1 MKKNYKLLAT
11 LVLSGLA
18 GAAFGVLPAEAA
30 VTVRSADGTEKSLT
44 ETEFTSLYGNT
55 HTHSTSGNTVS
66 ISGEGTVTLKGE
78 TVSPGGLSY
87 AATANTLAGAY
98 TLESKDA
105 SNNKLSVTDG
115 ASVSFSNA
123 LDNWIAGGIS
133 MKGAASGNQVTL
145 SGVSLNLPD
154 DTSSLEIA
162 GGVSVSGASAS
173 AGASGNT
180 VTLSNST
187 AQSSYIYGGYMEYHG
202 DTSAKADAV
211 AGVNHNTV
219 TLTNTSVSGTRVY
232 GGYVSN
238 SSSAPA
244 LNASSNTVEI
254 SNTAEKEYGVFT
266 VTGGYTKY
274 GDANDNTV
282 KITGTKVTDD
292 DEIYLTSVSSDITG
306 GETGSGNADGNTVTL
321 DTITSSGIVY
331 GGRVGNGNNV
341 VATVNMSVLPVS
353 AEESTETD
361 TSTEADPIS
370 TSASSN
376 SVTITGSQVEG
387 VYGGYMQYYG
397 DTSAEA
403 DAVAGVNHNTVTL
416 TNTSASGTSVYGGY
430 VLSSG
435 SAPALNAS
443 SNTVEISNTAE
454 KEYGVSTVTGG
465 YTGYGDAND
474 NTVKITG
481 TKVTDDDE
489 IYLTSVSSDIT
500 GGETESGNADGNTVT
515 LDTIT
520 SSGIVYGG
528 RAGNCNNVPEAVL
541 MSVLA
546 VSEEESTETDTS
558 TEADPISTSASS
570 NSVTITGSQ
579 VKGVYGGVGQIG
591 SAKGNIVTI
600 TDSSV
605 EMEAVGGETG
615 YMMNCI
621 TQPGQLKDAEN
632 NQVIVNGSS
641 TIGTVVGGEAA
652 AANTF
657 DEEYGKVQTSG
668 KSSGNTVT
676 INDGTVKNS
685 VLGGRSA
692 MSDAIGN
699 TVNIAGGI
707 IGTES
712 SGTGE
717 ADDNA
722 IAIAGGFAEKGQAN
736 NNTVNITGGTLGA
749 MMSLYGGY
757 SEKGSSSNTLNLHTK
772 GNTVKNL
779 NYFQNLNFYVPE
791 GTAAGET
798 MVTVTGNADVS
809 KAVIQAGIEKTT
821 KLAPGQAINLI
832 YDAGGIKT
840 DGTSYSMMSGKD
852 IVSDAGF
859 VDRKA
864 AVKKQDDNTI
874 VVYVPKDEKGT
885 IHPDTKIIPEDREN
899 GINTIKNAGDLVS
912 NAAEGAWK
920 EDHDVDAKFVPY
932 AIVGG
937 YDLHYNTGSYIDSN
951 GMAANVGLIR
961 RIRRDGAIDTVMPF
975 LEYGRSNYAS
985 FLDDGARGDG
995 RQHYTGG
1002 GVLLRRD
1009 LDDGKYY
1016 EGAIRAGRLKG
1027 DFHGIIDSTA
1037 LRYDSSAPYVAAQAG
1052 AGKIY
1057 AKDRDTYDLYGKFF
1071 WTHLGS
1077 DTATIRNSRGEAK
1090 YEFDDINSYR
1100 TRLGMRWTRNF
1111 DKVRSLYA
1119 GIGWDYEF
1127 DSKARAFYDAYRTD
1141 TPTVKG
1147 SSEFLELGWKSKVT
1161 SDHPWGV
1168 DLKATGW
1175 TGKQEGGTLFATV
1188 SRSF

>member
-30 VTVRSADGTEKSLT
+30 VTVGPVDGTEKPLT
-44 ETEFTSLYGNT
+44 NTEFTSLYGNT
-55 HTHSTSGNTVS
+55 YTGSTSGNTVS
-66 ISGEGTVTLKGE
+66 ISGEGTVTL
-78 TVSPGGLSY
+78 
-87 AATANTLAGAY
+87 NTLAGAY
-98 TLESKDA
+98 TLESGDA

-123 LDNWIAGGIS
+123 TDNWIAGGRS

-154 DTSSLEIA
+154 ATPSSLKIA
-162 GGVSVSGASAS
+162 GG
-173 AGASGNT
+173 
-180 VTLSNST
+180 
-187 AQSSYIYGGYMEYHG
+187 
-202 DTSAKADAV
+202 
-211 AGVNHNTV
+211 
-219 TLTNTSVSGTRVY
+219 
-232 GGYVSN
+232 
-238 SSSAPA
+238 
-244 LNASSNTVEI
+244 
-254 SNTAEKEYGVFT
+254 
-266 VTGGYTKY
+266 
-274 GDANDNTV
+274 
-282 KITGTKVTDD
+282 
-292 DEIYLTSVSSDITG
+292 
-306 GETGSGNADGNTVTL
+306 ETESGNADGNTVTL

-528 RAGNCNNVPEAVL
+528 RVGNGNNVVATVN
-541 MSVLA
+541 MSVLP
-546 VSEEESTETDTS
+546 VSAEESTETDTS

-615 YMMNCI
+615 YMVGWI

-657 DEEYGKVQTSG
+657 DEKNGEVQTSG

-685 VLGGRSA
+685 VLGGHSA

-722 IAIAGGFAEKGQAN
+722 IAGGFAEEGQAN

-757 SEKGSSSNTLNLHTK
+757 SEKGSSGNTLNLHTK

-779 NYFQNLNFYVPE
+779 GYFQNLNFYVPE

>member
-1 MKKNYKLLAT
+1 M
-11 LVLSGLA
+11 
-18 GAAFGVLPAEAA
+18 
-30 VTVRSADGTEKSLT
+30 
-44 ETEFTSLYGNT
+44 
-55 HTHSTSGNTVS
+55 
-66 ISGEGTVTLKGE
+66 
-78 TVSPGGLSY
+78 
-87 AATANTLAGAY
+87 
-98 TLESKDA
+98 
-105 SNNKLSVTDG
+105 
-115 ASVSFSNA
+115 
-123 LDNWIAGGIS
+123 
-133 MKGAASGNQVTL
+133 
-145 SGVSLNLPD
+145 
-154 DTSSLEIA
+154 
-162 GGVSVSGASAS
+162 
-173 AGASGNT
+173 
-180 VTLSNST
+180 
-187 AQSSYIYGGYMEYHG
+187 
-202 DTSAKADAV
+202 
-211 AGVNHNTV
+211 
-219 TLTNTSVSGTRVY
+219 
-232 GGYVSN
+232 
-238 SSSAPA
+238 
-244 LNASSNTVEI
+244 
-254 SNTAEKEYGVFT
+254 
-266 VTGGYTKY
+266 
-274 GDANDNTV
+274 
-282 KITGTKVTDD
+282 
-292 DEIYLTSVSSDITG
+292 
-306 GETGSGNADGNTVTL
+306 
-321 DTITSSGIVY
+321 
-331 GGRVGNGNNV
+331 
-341 VATVNMSVLPVS
+341 
-353 AEESTETD
+353 
-361 TSTEADPIS
+361 
-370 TSASSN
+370 
-376 SVTITGSQVEG
+376 
-387 VYGGYMQYYG
+387 
-397 DTSAEA
+397 
-403 DAVAGVNHNTVTL
+403 
-416 TNTSASGTSVYGGY
+416 
-430 VLSSG
+430 
-435 SAPALNAS
+435 
-443 SNTVEISNTAE
+443 
-454 KEYGVSTVTGG
+454 
-465 YTGYGDAND
+465 
-474 NTVKITG
+474 
-481 TKVTDDDE
+481 
-489 IYLTSVSSDIT
+489 
-500 GGETESGNADGNTVT
+500 
-515 LDTIT
+515 
-520 SSGIVYGG
+520 
-528 RAGNCNNVPEAVL
+528 
-541 MSVLA
+541 
-546 VSEEESTETDTS
+546 
-558 TEADPISTSASS
+558 
-570 NSVTITGSQ
+570 
-579 VKGVYGGVGQIG
+579 YGGVGQIG
-591 SAKGNIVTI
+591 SAK
-600 TDSSV
+600 
-605 EMEAVGGETG
+605 
-615 YMMNCI
+615 
-621 TQPGQLKDAEN
+621 
-632 NQVIVNGSS
+632 
-641 TIGTVVGGEAA
+641 
-652 AANTF
+652 
-657 DEEYGKVQTSG
+657 
-668 KSSGNTVT
+668 GNTVT

-685 VLGGRSA
+685 VLGGHSA

-722 IAIAGGFAEKGQAN
+722 IAGGFAEEGQAN

-757 SEKGSSSNTLNLHTK
+757 SEKGSGNTLNLHTK

-779 NYFQNLNFYVPE
+779 GYFQNLNFYVPE

>member
-30 VTVRSADGTEKSLT
+30 VTVGPVDGTEKPLT
-44 ETEFTSLYGNT
+44 NTEFTSLYGNT
-55 HTHSTSGNTVS
+55 YTGSTSGNTVS
-66 ISGEGTVTLKGE
+66 ISGEGTVTL
-78 TVSPGGLSY
+78 
-87 AATANTLAGAY
+87 NTLAGAY
-98 TLESKDA
+98 TLESGDA

-123 LDNWIAGGIS
+123 TDNWIAGGRS

-154 DTSSLEIA
+154 ATPSSLKIA
-162 GGVSVSGASAS
+162 GG
-173 AGASGNT
+173 
-180 VTLSNST
+180 
-187 AQSSYIYGGYMEYHG
+187 
-202 DTSAKADAV
+202 
-211 AGVNHNTV
+211 
-219 TLTNTSVSGTRVY
+219 
-232 GGYVSN
+232 
-238 SSSAPA
+238 
-244 LNASSNTVEI
+244 
-254 SNTAEKEYGVFT
+254 
-266 VTGGYTKY
+266 
-274 GDANDNTV
+274 
-282 KITGTKVTDD
+282 
-292 DEIYLTSVSSDITG
+292 
-306 GETGSGNADGNTVTL
+306 ETESGNADGNTVTL

-397 DTSAEA
+397 DTSAEADAVAGVNHNTVTLTNSTAQSSYIYGIYGGYMQYYRDTSAEA

-528 RAGNCNNVPEAVL
+528 RVGNGNNVVATVN
-541 MSVLA
+541 MSVLP
-546 VSEEESTETDTS
+546 VSAEESTETDTS

-615 YMMNCI
+615 YMVGWI

-657 DEEYGKVQTSG
+657 DEKNGEVQTSG

-685 VLGGRSA
+685 VLGGHSA

-722 IAIAGGFAEKGQAN
+722 IAGGFAEEGQAN

-757 SEKGSSSNTLNLHTK
+757 SEKGSSGNTLNLHTK

-779 NYFQNLNFYVPE
+779 GYFQNLNFYVPE

>member
-30 VTVRSADGTEKSLT
+30 VTVGPVDGTEKPLT
-44 ETEFTSLYGNT
+44 NTEFTSLYGNT
-55 HTHSTSGNTVS
+55 YTGSTSGNTVS
-66 ISGEGTVTLKGE
+66 ISGEGTVTL
-78 TVSPGGLSY
+78 
-87 AATANTLAGAY
+87 NTLAGAY
-98 TLESKDA
+98 TLESGDA

-123 LDNWIAGGIS
+123 TDNWIAGGRS

-154 DTSSLEIA
+154 ATPSSLKIA
-162 GGVSVSGASAS
+162 GG
-173 AGASGNT
+173 
-180 VTLSNST
+180 
-187 AQSSYIYGGYMEYHG
+187 
-202 DTSAKADAV
+202 
-211 AGVNHNTV
+211 
-219 TLTNTSVSGTRVY
+219 
-232 GGYVSN
+232 
-238 SSSAPA
+238 
-244 LNASSNTVEI
+244 
-254 SNTAEKEYGVFT
+254 
-266 VTGGYTKY
+266 
-274 GDANDNTV
+274 
-282 KITGTKVTDD
+282 
-292 DEIYLTSVSSDITG
+292 
-306 GETGSGNADGNTVTL
+306 ETESGNADGNTVTL

-515 LDTIT
+515 LDTIA

-528 RAGNCNNVPEAVL
+528 RAGNGNNVAEAVL

-546 VSEEESTETDTS
+546 VSTEESTGTDTS

-615 YMMNCI
+615 YMVGWI

-657 DEEYGKVQTSG
+657 DEKNGEVQTSG

-685 VLGGRSA
+685 VLGGHSA

-722 IAIAGGFAEKGQAN
+722 IAGGFAEEGQAN

-757 SEKGSSSNTLNLHTK
+757 SEKGSSGNTLNLHTK

-779 NYFQNLNFYVPE
+779 GYFQNLNFYVPE

-874 VVYVPKDEKGT
+874 FVYVPKDEKGT

>member
-1 MKKNYKLLAT
+1 
-11 LVLSGLA
+11 
-18 GAAFGVLPAEAA
+18 
-30 VTVRSADGTEKSLT
+30 
-44 ETEFTSLYGNT
+44 
-55 HTHSTSGNTVS
+55 
-66 ISGEGTVTLKGE
+66 
-78 TVSPGGLSY
+78 
-87 AATANTLAGAY
+87 
-98 TLESKDA
+98 
-105 SNNKLSVTDG
+105 
-115 ASVSFSNA
+115 
-123 LDNWIAGGIS
+123 

-154 DTSSLEIA
+154 ATPSSLKIA
-162 GGVSVSGASAS
+162 GG
-173 AGASGNT
+173 
-180 VTLSNST
+180 
-187 AQSSYIYGGYMEYHG
+187 
-202 DTSAKADAV
+202 
-211 AGVNHNTV
+211 
-219 TLTNTSVSGTRVY
+219 
-232 GGYVSN
+232 
-238 SSSAPA
+238 
-244 LNASSNTVEI
+244 
-254 SNTAEKEYGVFT
+254 
-266 VTGGYTKY
+266 
-274 GDANDNTV
+274 
-282 KITGTKVTDD
+282 
-292 DEIYLTSVSSDITG
+292 
-306 GETGSGNADGNTVTL
+306 ETESGNADGNTVTL

-416 TNTSASGTSVYGGY
+416 TNSTAQRSYIYGIYGGYMQYYRDTSAEADAVAGVNHNTVTLTNSTAQSSDIYGGYMEYYGDTSAEADAGVNHNTVTLTNTSASGTRVYGGY
-430 VLSSG
+430 VA
-435 SAPALNAS
+435 APPIPTFLNAS

-515 LDTIT
+515 LDTIA

-528 RAGNCNNVPEAVL
+528 RAGNGNNVAEAVL

-546 VSEEESTETDTS
+546 VSTEESTGTDTS

-615 YMMNCI
+615 YMVGRI

-657 DEEYGKVQTSG
+657 DEKNGGMPTSG

-685 VLGGRSA
+685 VLGGHSA

-722 IAIAGGFAEKGQAN
+722 IAGGFAEEGQAN

-757 SEKGSSSNTLNLHTK
+757 SEKGSSGNTLNLHTK

-779 NYFQNLNFYVPE
+779 GYFQNLNFYVPE

-864 AVKKQDDNTI
+864 AVKKQDDSTI

>member
-1 MKKNYKLLAT
+1 VPGSAGREPGSGEEG
-11 LVLSGLA
+11 LS
-18 GAAFGVLPAEAA
+18 FDVLPAEAA
-30 VTVRSADGTEKSLT
+30 VTVRSADGTETSLT
-44 ETEFTSLYGNT
+44 KTEFTSLYGNT
-55 HTHSTSGNTVS
+55 YTDSTSGNTVS

-78 TVSPGGLSY
+78 TVSSGGSSY
-87 AATANTLAGAY
+87 TDSTLAGAY
-98 TLESKDA
+98 AYTLESGDA

-123 LDNWIAGGIS
+123 MDNWIAGGRS
-133 MKGAASGNQVTL
+133 LKGAASGNQVTL

-154 DTSSLEIA
+154 ATTSSLEIA
-162 GGVSVSGASAS
+162 GGVTGASAS
-173 AGASGNT
+173 ASASGNT

-187 AQSSYIYGGYMEYHG
+187 AQSSYI
-202 DTSAKADAV
+202 
-211 AGVNHNTV
+211 
-219 TLTNTSVSGTRVY
+219 
-232 GGYVSN
+232 
-238 SSSAPA
+238 
-244 LNASSNTVEI
+244 
-254 SNTAEKEYGVFT
+254 
-266 VTGGYTKY
+266 
-274 GDANDNTV
+274 
-282 KITGTKVTDD
+282 
-292 DEIYLTSVSSDITG
+292 
-306 GETGSGNADGNTVTL
+306 
-321 DTITSSGIVY
+321 
-331 GGRVGNGNNV
+331 
-341 VATVNMSVLPVS
+341 
-353 AEESTETD
+353 
-361 TSTEADPIS
+361 
-370 TSASSN
+370 
-376 SVTITGSQVEG
+376 
-387 VYGGYMQYYG
+387 YGGYMQYYG

-515 LDTIT
+515 LDTIA

-528 RAGNCNNVPEAVL
+528 RAGNGNNVAEAVL

-546 VSEEESTETDTS
+546 VSTEESTGTDTS

-615 YMMNCI
+615 YMVGWI

-657 DEEYGKVQTSG
+657 DEKNGEVQTSG

-685 VLGGRSA
+685 VLGGHSA

-722 IAIAGGFAEKGQAN
+722 IAGGFAEEGQAN

-757 SEKGSSSNTLNLHTK
+757 SEKGSSGNTLNLHTK

-779 NYFQNLNFYVPE
+779 GYFQNLNFYVPE

>member
-1 MKKNYKLLAT
+1 MEYYGDT
-11 LVLSGLA
+11 S
-18 GAAFGVLPAEAA
+18 AEADA
-30 VTVRSADGTEKSLT
+30 V
-44 ETEFTSLYGNT
+44 
-55 HTHSTSGNTVS
+55 
-66 ISGEGTVTLKGE
+66 
-78 TVSPGGLSY
+78 
-87 AATANTLAGAY
+87 AGV
-98 TLESKDA
+98 
-105 SNNKLSVTDG
+105 NH
-115 ASVSFSNA
+115 
-123 LDNWIAGGIS
+123 
-133 MKGAASGNQVTL
+133 
-145 SGVSLNLPD
+145 
-154 DTSSLEIA
+154 
-162 GGVSVSGASAS
+162 
-173 AGASGNT
+173 NT
-180 VTLSNST
+180 VTLTNST
-187 AQSSYIYGGYMEYHG
+187 AQSSYIYGGYGGYMEYYG
-202 DTSAKADAV
+202 DTSAEADAVAGVNYNTVTLTNSTAQSSDIYGGYGGYMKYDGDTSADAV

-219 TLTNTSVSGTRVY
+219 TLTNTSASGTRVY
-232 GGYVSN
+232 GGLYGGYVVPTI
-238 SSSAPA
+238 ATF
-244 LNASSNTVEI
+244 LNDSSNTVEI
-254 SNTAEKEYGVFT
+254 SNTAEKEYGVST
-266 VTGGYTKY
+266 VTGGYTEY

-292 DEIYLTSVSSDITG
+292 DEIYLTSVSS
-306 GETGSGNADGNTVTL
+306 
-321 DTITSSGIVY
+321 
-331 GGRVGNGNNV
+331 
-341 VATVNMSVLPVS
+341 
-353 AEESTETD
+353 
-361 TSTEADPIS
+361 
-370 TSASSN
+370 N
-376 SVTITGSQVEG
+376 SVTITGSQVE
-387 VYGGYMQYYG
+387 
-397 DTSAEA
+397 
-403 DAVAGVNHNTVTL
+403 
-416 TNTSASGTSVYGGY
+416 
-430 VLSSG
+430 
-435 SAPALNAS
+435 
-443 SNTVEISNTAE
+443 
-454 KEYGVSTVTGG
+454 
-465 YTGYGDAND
+465 
-474 NTVKITG
+474 
-481 TKVTDDDE
+481 
-489 IYLTSVSSDIT
+489 
-500 GGETESGNADGNTVT
+500 
-515 LDTIT
+515 
-520 SSGIVYGG
+520 
-528 RAGNCNNVPEAVL
+528 
-541 MSVLA
+541 
-546 VSEEESTETDTS
+546 
-558 TEADPISTSASS
+558 
-570 NSVTITGSQ
+570 
-579 VKGVYGGVGQIG
+579 GVYGGVGQIG

-615 YMMNCI
+615 YMMNWI

-657 DEEYGKVQTSG
+657 DNEDKEYNEVQTSG
-668 KSSGNTVT
+668 KSSGNTVGNTVT

-685 VLGGRSA
+685 VLGGHSA

-717 ADDNA
+717 ADDN
-722 IAIAGGFAEKGQAN
+722 AIAGGFAEKGQAN

-757 SEKGSSSNTLNLHTK
+757 SEKGSSGNTLNLHTK

-779 NYFQNLNFYVPE
+779 GYFQNLNFYVPE

-1027 DFHGIIDSTA
+1027 DFHGIIDSTV

>member
-1 MKKNYKLLAT
+1 
-11 LVLSGLA
+11 
-18 GAAFGVLPAEAA
+18 
-30 VTVRSADGTEKSLT
+30 
-44 ETEFTSLYGNT
+44 
-55 HTHSTSGNTVS
+55 
-66 ISGEGTVTLKGE
+66 
-78 TVSPGGLSY
+78 
-87 AATANTLAGAY
+87 
-98 TLESKDA
+98 
-105 SNNKLSVTDG
+105 
-115 ASVSFSNA
+115 
-123 LDNWIAGGIS
+123 
-133 MKGAASGNQVTL
+133 
-145 SGVSLNLPD
+145 
-154 DTSSLEIA
+154 
-162 GGVSVSGASAS
+162 
-173 AGASGNT
+173 
-180 VTLSNST
+180 
-187 AQSSYIYGGYMEYHG
+187 ME
-202 DTSAKADAV
+202 
-211 AGVNHNTV
+211 
-219 TLTNTSVSGTRVY
+219 
-232 GGYVSN
+232 
-238 SSSAPA
+238 
-244 LNASSNTVEI
+244 
-254 SNTAEKEYGVFT
+254 
-266 VTGGYTKY
+266 
-274 GDANDNTV
+274 
-282 KITGTKVTDD
+282 
-292 DEIYLTSVSSDITG
+292 
-306 GETGSGNADGNTVTL
+306 
-321 DTITSSGIVY
+321 
-331 GGRVGNGNNV
+331 
-341 VATVNMSVLPVS
+341 
-353 AEESTETD
+353 
-361 TSTEADPIS
+361 
-370 TSASSN
+370 
-376 SVTITGSQVEG
+376 
-387 VYGGYMQYYG
+387 YYG

-430 VLSSG
+430 VLSSS
-435 SAPALNAS
+435 SALALNAS

-465 YTGYGDAND
+465 YTEYGDAND

-528 RAGNCNNVPEAVL
+528 RAGNGNNVAEQAVL

-546 VSEEESTETDTS
+546 VSAGESTGTDTS
-558 TEADPISTSASS
+558 KEADPISTSASR

-579 VKGVYGGVGQIG
+579 VEGVYGGVGQIG

-615 YMMNCI
+615 GWI
-621 TQPGQLKDAEN
+621 RQPGQLKDAEN

-657 DEEYGKVQTSG
+657 YDGVQTSG

-685 VLGGRSA
+685 VLGGHSA

-712 SGTGE
+712 SGT
-717 ADDNA
+717 ADDN
-722 IAIAGGFAEKGQAN
+722 AIAGGFAEEGQAN

-779 NYFQNLNFYVPE
+779 GYFQNLNFYVPE

>member
-30 VTVRSADGTEKSLT
+30 VTVGPVDGTEKPLT
-44 ETEFTSLYGNT
+44 NTEFTSLYGNT
-55 HTHSTSGNTVS
+55 YTGSTSGNTVS
-66 ISGEGTVTLKGE
+66 ISGEGTVTL
-78 TVSPGGLSY
+78 
-87 AATANTLAGAY
+87 NTLAGAY
-98 TLESKDA
+98 TLESGDA

-123 LDNWIAGGIS
+123 TDNWIAGGRS

-154 DTSSLEIA
+154 ATPSSLKIA
-162 GGVSVSGASAS
+162 GG
-173 AGASGNT
+173 
-180 VTLSNST
+180 
-187 AQSSYIYGGYMEYHG
+187 
-202 DTSAKADAV
+202 
-211 AGVNHNTV
+211 
-219 TLTNTSVSGTRVY
+219 
-232 GGYVSN
+232 
-238 SSSAPA
+238 
-244 LNASSNTVEI
+244 
-254 SNTAEKEYGVFT
+254 
-266 VTGGYTKY
+266 
-274 GDANDNTV
+274 
-282 KITGTKVTDD
+282 
-292 DEIYLTSVSSDITG
+292 
-306 GETGSGNADGNTVTL
+306 ETESGNADGNTVTL
-321 DTITSSGIVY
+321 DTIASSGIVY
-331 GGRVGNGNNV
+331 GGRAGNGNNV
-341 VATVNMSVLPVS
+341 AEAVLMSVLAVS
-353 AEESTETD
+353 TEESTGTD

-387 VYGGYMQYYG
+387 VYGGYMQYYGDTSAEADAVAGVNHNTVTLTNSTAQSSYIYGGYMQYYGDTSAEADAVAGVNHNTVTLTNSTAQSSYIYGGYMQYYG

-515 LDTIT
+515 LDTIA

-528 RAGNCNNVPEAVL
+528 RAGNGNNVAEAVL

-546 VSEEESTETDTS
+546 VSTEESTGTDTS

-615 YMMNCI
+615 YMVGWI

-657 DEEYGKVQTSG
+657 DEKNGEVQTSG

-685 VLGGRSA
+685 VLGGHSA

-722 IAIAGGFAEKGQAN
+722 IAGGFAKEGQAN

-757 SEKGSSSNTLNLHTK
+757 SEKGSSGNTLNLHTK

-779 NYFQNLNFYVPE
+779 GYFQNLNFYVPE

>member
-30 VTVRSADGTEKSLT
+30 VTVRSADGTETSLT
-44 ETEFTSLYGNT
+44 KTEFTSLYGNT
-55 HTHSTSGNTVS
+55 YTDSTSGNTVS
-66 ISGEGTVTLKGE
+66 ISGEGTVVTL
-78 TVSPGGLSY
+78 
-87 AATANTLAGAY
+87 NTLAGAY
-98 TLESKDA
+98 TLESGDA

-123 LDNWIAGGIS
+123 TDNWIAGGRS
-133 MKGAASGNQVTL
+133 MEGAASGNQVTL

-154 DTSSLEIA
+154 ATTSSLEIA
-162 GGVSVSGASAS
+162 GGVSGASAS

-180 VTLSNST
+180 V
-187 AQSSYIYGGYMEYHG
+187 
-202 DTSAKADAV
+202 
-211 AGVNHNTV
+211 
-219 TLTNTSVSGTRVY
+219 
-232 GGYVSN
+232 
-238 SSSAPA
+238 
-244 LNASSNTVEI
+244 EI
-254 SNTAEKEYGVFT
+254 SNTAEKEYGVST

-282 KITGTKVTDD
+282 KITGTKGTDD
-292 DEIYLTSVSSDITG
+292 DEPYLTSVSRDITG
-306 GETGSGNADGNTVTL
+306 GYTKSGNADGNTVTL

-331 GGRVGNGNNV
+331 GGRAGNGNNV
-341 VATVNMSVLPVS
+341 AVTVLMSVLPVS
-353 AEESTETD
+353 AEGSTETD

-370 TSASSN
+370 TSASASGNTVTLSN
-376 SVTITGSQVEG
+376 STAQSSYIYGG
-387 VYGGYMQYYG
+387 YGGYMEYYG

-416 TNTSASGTSVYGGY
+416 TNTSASGTRVYGGY
-430 VLSSG
+430 VAA
-435 SAPALNAS
+435 APPIPTVLNVS
-443 SNTVEISNTAE
+443 SNTMEISNTAE
-454 KEYGVSTVTGG
+454 KKYGVST
-465 YTGYGDAND
+465 
-474 NTVKITG
+474 
-481 TKVTDDDE
+481 
-489 IYLTSVSSDIT
+489 
-500 GGETESGNADGNTVT
+500 
-515 LDTIT
+515 
-520 SSGIVYGG
+520 
-528 RAGNCNNVPEAVL
+528 
-541 MSVLA
+541 
-546 VSEEESTETDTS
+546 EESTETDTS
-558 TEADPISTSASS
+558 TEADPISTSS

-579 VKGVYGGVGQIG
+579 VEGVYGGVGQIG

-615 YMMNCI
+615 YMMNWI

-657 DEEYGKVQTSG
+657 DNEVQTSG

-676 INDGTVKNS
+676 INDGTVKNR
-685 VLGGRSA
+685 VLGGHSA

-722 IAIAGGFAEKGQAN
+722 IAGGFAEEGQAN

-779 NYFQNLNFYVPE
+779 GYFQNLNFYVPE

-932 AIVGG
+932 AIVVG

-1127 DSKARAFYDAYRTD
+1127 DSEARAFYDAYRTD

>member
-30 VTVRSADGTEKSLT
+30 VTVGPVDGTEKPLT
-44 ETEFTSLYGNT
+44 NTEFTSLYGNT
-55 HTHSTSGNTVS
+55 YTGSTSGNTVS
-66 ISGEGTVTLKGE
+66 ISGEGTVTL
-78 TVSPGGLSY
+78 
-87 AATANTLAGAY
+87 NTLAGAY
-98 TLESKDA
+98 TLESGDA

-123 LDNWIAGGIS
+123 TDNWIAGGRS

-154 DTSSLEIA
+154 ATPSSLKIA
-162 GGVSVSGASAS
+162 GG
-173 AGASGNT
+173 
-180 VTLSNST
+180 
-187 AQSSYIYGGYMEYHG
+187 
-202 DTSAKADAV
+202 
-211 AGVNHNTV
+211 
-219 TLTNTSVSGTRVY
+219 
-232 GGYVSN
+232 
-238 SSSAPA
+238 
-244 LNASSNTVEI
+244 
-254 SNTAEKEYGVFT
+254 
-266 VTGGYTKY
+266 
-274 GDANDNTV
+274 
-282 KITGTKVTDD
+282 
-292 DEIYLTSVSSDITG
+292 
-306 GETGSGNADGNTVTL
+306 ETESGNADGNTVTL

-515 LDTIT
+515 LDTIA

-528 RAGNCNNVPEAVL
+528 RAGNGNNVAEAVL

-546 VSEEESTETDTS
+546 VSTEESTGTDTS

-579 VKGVYGGVGQIG
+579 VEGVYGGVGQIG

-615 YMMNCI
+615 YMMNGI

-657 DEEYGKVQTSG
+657 DFDNEDKEYNEVQTSG

-685 VLGGRSA
+685 VLGGHSA

-717 ADDNA
+717 ADDN
-722 IAIAGGFAEKGQAN
+722 AIAGGFAEKGQAN

-757 SEKGSSSNTLNLHTK
+757 SEKGSSGNTLNLHTK

-779 NYFQNLNFYVPE
+779 GYFQNLNFYVPE

-864 AVKKQDDNTI
+864 AVKKQDDSTI

-1111 DKVRSLYA
+1111 DKVRSLYV

>member
-30 VTVRSADGTEKSLT
+30 VTVGPVDGTEKPLT
-44 ETEFTSLYGNT
+44 NTEFTSLYGNT
-55 HTHSTSGNTVS
+55 YTGSTSGNTVS
-66 ISGEGTVTLKGE
+66 ISGEGTVTL
-78 TVSPGGLSY
+78 
-87 AATANTLAGAY
+87 NTLAGAY
-98 TLESKDA
+98 TLESGDA

-123 LDNWIAGGIS
+123 TDNWIAGGRS

-154 DTSSLEIA
+154 ATPSSLKIA
-162 GGVSVSGASAS
+162 GG
-173 AGASGNT
+173 
-180 VTLSNST
+180 
-187 AQSSYIYGGYMEYHG
+187 
-202 DTSAKADAV
+202 
-211 AGVNHNTV
+211 
-219 TLTNTSVSGTRVY
+219 
-232 GGYVSN
+232 
-238 SSSAPA
+238 
-244 LNASSNTVEI
+244 
-254 SNTAEKEYGVFT
+254 
-266 VTGGYTKY
+266 
-274 GDANDNTV
+274 
-282 KITGTKVTDD
+282 
-292 DEIYLTSVSSDITG
+292 
-306 GETGSGNADGNTVTL
+306 ETESGNADGNTVTL

-416 TNTSASGTSVYGGY
+416 TNSTAQSSYIYGIYGGYMQYYRDTSAEADAVAGVNHNTVTLTNTSASGTSVYGGY
-430 VLSSG
+430 VLSSS

-465 YTGYGDAND
+465 YTEYGDAND

-515 LDTIT
+515 LDTIA

-528 RAGNCNNVPEAVL
+528 RAGNGNNVAEAVL

-546 VSEEESTETDTS
+546 VSAEESTETDTS

-615 YMMNCI
+615 DMVGWI

-657 DEEYGKVQTSG
+657 DEKYDEVQTSG

-685 VLGGRSA
+685 VLGGHSA

-722 IAIAGGFAEKGQAN
+722 IAGGFAEEGQAN

-779 NYFQNLNFYVPE
+779 GYFQNLNFYVPE

>member
-1 MKKNYKLLAT
+1 M
-11 LVLSGLA
+11 
-18 GAAFGVLPAEAA
+18 
-30 VTVRSADGTEKSLT
+30 TVGPVDGTEKPLT
-44 ETEFTSLYGNT
+44 NTEFTSLYGNT
-55 HTHSTSGNTVS
+55 YTGSTSGNTVS
-66 ISGEGTVTLKGE
+66 ISGEGTVTL
-78 TVSPGGLSY
+78 
-87 AATANTLAGAY
+87 NTLAGAY
-98 TLESKDA
+98 TLESGDA

-123 LDNWIAGGIS
+123 TDNWIAGGRS

-154 DTSSLEIA
+154 ATPSSLKIA
-162 GGVSVSGASAS
+162 GG
-173 AGASGNT
+173 
-180 VTLSNST
+180 
-187 AQSSYIYGGYMEYHG
+187 
-202 DTSAKADAV
+202 
-211 AGVNHNTV
+211 
-219 TLTNTSVSGTRVY
+219 
-232 GGYVSN
+232 
-238 SSSAPA
+238 
-244 LNASSNTVEI
+244 
-254 SNTAEKEYGVFT
+254 
-266 VTGGYTKY
+266 
-274 GDANDNTV
+274 
-282 KITGTKVTDD
+282 
-292 DEIYLTSVSSDITG
+292 
-306 GETGSGNADGNTVTL
+306 ETESGNADGNTVTL

-515 LDTIT
+515 LDTIA

-528 RAGNCNNVPEAVL
+528 RAGNGNNVAEAVL

-546 VSEEESTETDTS
+546 VSTEESTGTDTS

-570 NSVTITGSQ
+570 NLVTITGSQ

-615 YMMNCI
+615 YMVGWI

-657 DEEYGKVQTSG
+657 DEKNGEVQTSG

-685 VLGGRSA
+685 VLGGHSA

-722 IAIAGGFAEKGQAN
+722 IAGGFAEEGQAN

-757 SEKGSSSNTLNLHTK
+757 SEKGSSGNTLNLHTK

-779 NYFQNLNFYVPE
+779 GYFQNLNFYVPE

>member
-30 VTVRSADGTEKSLT
+30 VTVGPVDGTEKPLT
-44 ETEFTSLYGNT
+44 NTEFTSLYGNT
-55 HTHSTSGNTVS
+55 YTGSTSGNTVS
-66 ISGEGTVTLKGE
+66 ISGEGTVTL
-78 TVSPGGLSY
+78 
-87 AATANTLAGAY
+87 NTLAGAY
-98 TLESKDA
+98 TLESGDA

-123 LDNWIAGGIS
+123 TDNWIAGGRS

-154 DTSSLEIA
+154 ATPSSLKIA
-162 GGVSVSGASAS
+162 GG
-173 AGASGNT
+173 
-180 VTLSNST
+180 
-187 AQSSYIYGGYMEYHG
+187 
-202 DTSAKADAV
+202 
-211 AGVNHNTV
+211 
-219 TLTNTSVSGTRVY
+219 
-232 GGYVSN
+232 
-238 SSSAPA
+238 
-244 LNASSNTVEI
+244 
-254 SNTAEKEYGVFT
+254 
-266 VTGGYTKY
+266 
-274 GDANDNTV
+274 
-282 KITGTKVTDD
+282 
-292 DEIYLTSVSSDITG
+292 
-306 GETGSGNADGNTVTL
+306 ETESGNADGNTVTL

-416 TNTSASGTSVYGGY
+416 TNSTAQSSYIYGIYGGYMQYYRDTSAEADAVAGVNHNTVTLTNSTAQSSDIYGGYMEYYGDTSAEADAVAGVNHNTVTLTNTSASGTRVYGGY
-430 VLSSG
+430 VAQHPTPTL
-435 SAPALNAS
+435 LNDS

-454 KEYGVSTVTGG
+454 KKYGVST
-465 YTGYGDAND
+465 
-474 NTVKITG
+474 
-481 TKVTDDDE
+481 
-489 IYLTSVSSDIT
+489 
-500 GGETESGNADGNTVT
+500 
-515 LDTIT
+515 
-520 SSGIVYGG
+520 
-528 RAGNCNNVPEAVL
+528 
-541 MSVLA
+541 
-546 VSEEESTETDTS
+546 EESTETDTS

-579 VKGVYGGVGQIG
+579 VEGVYGGVGQIG

-615 YMMNCI
+615 YMVGWI

-657 DEEYGKVQTSG
+657 DFDNEDKEYNEVQTSG

-685 VLGGRSA
+685 VLGGHSA

-717 ADDNA
+717 ADDN
-722 IAIAGGFAEKGQAN
+722 AIAGGFAEKGQAN

-757 SEKGSSSNTLNLHTK
+757 SEKGSSGNTLNLHTK

-779 NYFQNLNFYVPE
+779 GYFQNLNFYVPE

-864 AVKKQDDNTI
+864 AVKKQDDSTI

>member
-30 VTVRSADGTEKSLT
+30 VTVGPVDGTEKPLT
-44 ETEFTSLYGNT
+44 NTEFTSLYGNT
-55 HTHSTSGNTVS
+55 YTGSTSGNTVS
-66 ISGEGTVTLKGE
+66 ISGEGTVTL
-78 TVSPGGLSY
+78 
-87 AATANTLAGAY
+87 NTLAGAY
-98 TLESKDA
+98 TLESGDA

-123 LDNWIAGGIS
+123 TDNWIAGGRS

-154 DTSSLEIA
+154 ATPSSLKIA
-162 GGVSVSGASAS
+162 GG
-173 AGASGNT
+173 
-180 VTLSNST
+180 
-187 AQSSYIYGGYMEYHG
+187 
-202 DTSAKADAV
+202 
-211 AGVNHNTV
+211 
-219 TLTNTSVSGTRVY
+219 
-232 GGYVSN
+232 
-238 SSSAPA
+238 
-244 LNASSNTVEI
+244 
-254 SNTAEKEYGVFT
+254 
-266 VTGGYTKY
+266 
-274 GDANDNTV
+274 
-282 KITGTKVTDD
+282 
-292 DEIYLTSVSSDITG
+292 
-306 GETGSGNADGNTVTL
+306 ETESGNADGNTVTL

-416 TNTSASGTSVYGGY
+416 TNSTAQSSYIYGGYMQYYGDTSAEADAVAGVNHNTVTLTNSTAQSSYIYGGY

-528 RAGNCNNVPEAVL
+528 RVGNGNNVVATVN
-541 MSVLA
+541 MSVLP
-546 VSEEESTETDTS
+546 VSAEESTETDTS

-615 YMMNCI
+615 YMVGWI

-657 DEEYGKVQTSG
+657 DEKNGEVQTSG

-685 VLGGRSA
+685 VLGGHSA

-722 IAIAGGFAEKGQAN
+722 IAGGFAEEGQAN

-757 SEKGSSSNTLNLHTK
+757 SEKGSSGNTLNLHTK

-779 NYFQNLNFYVPE
+779 GYFQNLNFYVPE

>member
-30 VTVRSADGTEKSLT
+30 VTVGPVDGTEKPLT
-44 ETEFTSLYGNT
+44 NTEFTSLYGNT
-55 HTHSTSGNTVS
+55 YTGSTSGNTVS
-66 ISGEGTVTLKGE
+66 ISGEGTVTL
-78 TVSPGGLSY
+78 
-87 AATANTLAGAY
+87 NTLAGAY
-98 TLESKDA
+98 TLESGDA

-123 LDNWIAGGIS
+123 TDNWIAGGRS

-145 SGVSLNLPD
+145 SGVSLNLLDATP
-154 DTSSLEIA
+154 SSLKIA
-162 GGVSVSGASAS
+162 GG
-173 AGASGNT
+173 
-180 VTLSNST
+180 
-187 AQSSYIYGGYMEYHG
+187 
-202 DTSAKADAV
+202 
-211 AGVNHNTV
+211 
-219 TLTNTSVSGTRVY
+219 
-232 GGYVSN
+232 
-238 SSSAPA
+238 
-244 LNASSNTVEI
+244 
-254 SNTAEKEYGVFT
+254 
-266 VTGGYTKY
+266 
-274 GDANDNTV
+274 
-282 KITGTKVTDD
+282 
-292 DEIYLTSVSSDITG
+292 
-306 GETGSGNADGNTVTL
+306 ETESGNADGNTVTL

-430 VLSSG
+430 
-435 SAPALNAS
+435 
-443 SNTVEISNTAE
+443 
-454 KEYGVSTVTGG
+454 
-465 YTGYGDAND
+465 TGYGDAND

-515 LDTIT
+515 LDTIA

-528 RAGNCNNVPEAVL
+528 RAGNGNNVAEAVL

-546 VSEEESTETDTS
+546 VSTEESTGTDTS

-579 VKGVYGGVGQIG
+579 VEGVYGGVGQIG

-605 EMEAVGGETG
+605 EMKAVGGETG
-615 YMMNCI
+615 YMMNWI

-657 DEEYGKVQTSG
+657 DNEHNEVQTTSG

-685 VLGGRSA
+685 VLGGHSA

-717 ADDNA
+717 ADDN
-722 IAIAGGFAEKGQAN
+722 AIAGGFAEKGQAN

-757 SEKGSSSNTLNLHTK
+757 SEKGSSGNTLNLHTK

-779 NYFQNLNFYVPE
+779 GYFQNLNFYVPE

-864 AVKKQDDNTI
+864 AVKKQDDSTI

>member
-1 MKKNYKLLAT
+1 MTN
-11 LVLSGLA
+11 
-18 GAAFGVLPAEAA
+18 
-30 VTVRSADGTEKSLT
+30 
-44 ETEFTSLYGNT
+44 TEFTSLYGNT
-55 HTHSTSGNTVS
+55 YTGSTSGNTVS
-66 ISGEGTVTLKGE
+66 ISGEGTVTL
-78 TVSPGGLSY
+78 
-87 AATANTLAGAY
+87 NTLAGAY
-98 TLESKDA
+98 TLESGDA

-123 LDNWIAGGIS
+123 TDNWIAGGRS

-154 DTSSLEIA
+154 ATPSSLKIA
-162 GGVSVSGASAS
+162 GG
-173 AGASGNT
+173 
-180 VTLSNST
+180 
-187 AQSSYIYGGYMEYHG
+187 
-202 DTSAKADAV
+202 
-211 AGVNHNTV
+211 
-219 TLTNTSVSGTRVY
+219 
-232 GGYVSN
+232 
-238 SSSAPA
+238 
-244 LNASSNTVEI
+244 
-254 SNTAEKEYGVFT
+254 
-266 VTGGYTKY
+266 
-274 GDANDNTV
+274 
-282 KITGTKVTDD
+282 
-292 DEIYLTSVSSDITG
+292 
-306 GETGSGNADGNTVTL
+306 ETESGNADGNTVTL

-515 LDTIT
+515 LDTIA

-528 RAGNCNNVPEAVL
+528 RAGNGNNVAEAVL

-546 VSEEESTETDTS
+546 VSTEESTGTDTS

-615 YMMNCI
+615 YMVGWI

-657 DEEYGKVQTSG
+657 DEKNGEVQTSG

-685 VLGGRSA
+685 VLGGHSA

-722 IAIAGGFAEKGQAN
+722 IAGGFAEEGQAN

-757 SEKGSSSNTLNLHTK
+757 SEKGSSGNTLNLHTK

-779 NYFQNLNFYVPE
+779 GYFQNLNFYVPE

>member
-1 MKKNYKLLAT
+1 
-11 LVLSGLA
+11 
-18 GAAFGVLPAEAA
+18 
-30 VTVRSADGTEKSLT
+30 
-44 ETEFTSLYGNT
+44 
-55 HTHSTSGNTVS
+55 
-66 ISGEGTVTLKGE
+66 
-78 TVSPGGLSY
+78 
-87 AATANTLAGAY
+87 
-98 TLESKDA
+98 
-105 SNNKLSVTDG
+105 
-115 ASVSFSNA
+115 
-123 LDNWIAGGIS
+123 
-133 MKGAASGNQVTL
+133 
-145 SGVSLNLPD
+145 
-154 DTSSLEIA
+154 
-162 GGVSVSGASAS
+162 
-173 AGASGNT
+173 
-180 VTLSNST
+180 
-187 AQSSYIYGGYMEYHG
+187 
-202 DTSAKADAV
+202 
-211 AGVNHNTV
+211 
-219 TLTNTSVSGTRVY
+219 
-232 GGYVSN
+232 
-238 SSSAPA
+238 
-244 LNASSNTVEI
+244 
-254 SNTAEKEYGVFT
+254 
-266 VTGGYTKY
+266 
-274 GDANDNTV
+274 
-282 KITGTKVTDD
+282 
-292 DEIYLTSVSSDITG
+292 
-306 GETGSGNADGNTVTL
+306 
-321 DTITSSGIVY
+321 
-331 GGRVGNGNNV
+331 
-341 VATVNMSVLPVS
+341 
-353 AEESTETD
+353 
-361 TSTEADPIS
+361 
-370 TSASSN
+370 
-376 SVTITGSQVEG
+376 
-387 VYGGYMQYYG
+387 MQYYG

-528 RAGNCNNVPEAVL
+528 RVGNGNNVVATVN
-541 MSVLA
+541 MSVLP
-546 VSEEESTETDTS
+546 VSAEESTETDTS

-615 YMMNCI
+615 YMVGWI

-657 DEEYGKVQTSG
+657 DFDNEDKEYNEVQTSG

-685 VLGGRSA
+685 VLGGHSA

-722 IAIAGGFAEKGQAN
+722 IAGGFAEEGQAN

-757 SEKGSSSNTLNLHTK
+757 SEKGSSGNTLNLHTK

-779 NYFQNLNFYVPE
+779 GYFQNLNFYVPE

-864 AVKKQDDNTI
+864 AVKKQDDSTI

>member
-1 MKKNYKLLAT
+1 M
-11 LVLSGLA
+11 
-18 GAAFGVLPAEAA
+18 
-30 VTVRSADGTEKSLT
+30 TVGPVDGTEKPLT
-44 ETEFTSLYGNT
+44 NTEFTSLYGNT
-55 HTHSTSGNTVS
+55 YTGSTSGNTVS
-66 ISGEGTVTLKGE
+66 ISGEGTVTL
-78 TVSPGGLSY
+78 
-87 AATANTLAGAY
+87 NTLAGAY
-98 TLESKDA
+98 TLESGDA

-123 LDNWIAGGIS
+123 TDNWIAGGRS

-154 DTSSLEIA
+154 ATPSSLKIA
-162 GGVSVSGASAS
+162 GG
-173 AGASGNT
+173 
-180 VTLSNST
+180 
-187 AQSSYIYGGYMEYHG
+187 
-202 DTSAKADAV
+202 
-211 AGVNHNTV
+211 
-219 TLTNTSVSGTRVY
+219 
-232 GGYVSN
+232 
-238 SSSAPA
+238 
-244 LNASSNTVEI
+244 
-254 SNTAEKEYGVFT
+254 
-266 VTGGYTKY
+266 
-274 GDANDNTV
+274 
-282 KITGTKVTDD
+282 
-292 DEIYLTSVSSDITG
+292 
-306 GETGSGNADGNTVTL
+306 ETESGNADGNTVTL
-321 DTITSSGIVY
+321 DTIASSGIVY
-331 GGRVGNGNNV
+331 GGRAGNGNNV
-341 VATVNMSVLPVS
+341 AEAVLMSVLAVS
-353 AEESTETD
+353 TEESTGTD

-387 VYGGYMQYYG
+387 VYGGYMQYYGDTSAEADAVAGVNHNTVTLTNSTAQSSYIYGGYMQYYG

-515 LDTIT
+515 LDTIA

-528 RAGNCNNVPEAVL
+528 RAGNGNNVAEAVL

-546 VSEEESTETDTS
+546 VSTEESTGTDTS

-615 YMMNCI
+615 YMVGWI

-657 DEEYGKVQTSG
+657 DEKNGEVQTSG

-685 VLGGRSA
+685 VLGGHSA

-722 IAIAGGFAEKGQAN
+722 IAGGFAEEGQAN

-757 SEKGSSSNTLNLHTK
+757 SEKGSSGNTLNLHTK

-779 NYFQNLNFYVPE
+779 GYFQNLNFYVPE

>member
-30 VTVRSADGTEKSLT
+30 VTVGPVDGTEKPLT
-44 ETEFTSLYGNT
+44 NTEFTSLYGNT
-55 HTHSTSGNTVS
+55 YTGSTSGNTVS
-66 ISGEGTVTLKGE
+66 ISGEGTVTL
-78 TVSPGGLSY
+78 
-87 AATANTLAGAY
+87 NTLAGAY
-98 TLESKDA
+98 TLESGDA

-123 LDNWIAGGIS
+123 TDNWIAGGRS

-154 DTSSLEIA
+154 ATPSSLKIA
-162 GGVSVSGASAS
+162 GG
-173 AGASGNT
+173 
-180 VTLSNST
+180 
-187 AQSSYIYGGYMEYHG
+187 
-202 DTSAKADAV
+202 
-211 AGVNHNTV
+211 
-219 TLTNTSVSGTRVY
+219 
-232 GGYVSN
+232 
-238 SSSAPA
+238 
-244 LNASSNTVEI
+244 
-254 SNTAEKEYGVFT
+254 
-266 VTGGYTKY
+266 
-274 GDANDNTV
+274 
-282 KITGTKVTDD
+282 
-292 DEIYLTSVSSDITG
+292 
-306 GETGSGNADGNTVTL
+306 ETESGNADGNTVTL
-321 DTITSSGIVY
+321 DTIASSGIVY
-331 GGRVGNGNNV
+331 GGRAGNGNNV
-341 VATVNMSVLPVS
+341 AEAVLMSVLAVS
-353 AEESTETD
+353 TEESTGTD

-387 VYGGYMQYYG
+387 VYGGYMQYYGDTSAEADAVAGVNHNTVTLTNSTAQSSYIYGGYMQYYG

-515 LDTIT
+515 LDTIA

-528 RAGNCNNVPEAVL
+528 RAGNGNNVAEAVL

-546 VSEEESTETDTS
+546 VSTEESTGTDTS

-615 YMMNCI
+615 YMVGWI

-657 DEEYGKVQTSG
+657 DEKNGEVQTSG

-685 VLGGRSA
+685 VLGGHSA

-722 IAIAGGFAEKGQAN
+722 IAGGFAEEGQAN

-757 SEKGSSSNTLNLHTK
+757 SEKGSSGNTLNLHTK

-779 NYFQNLNFYVPE
+779 GYFQNLNFYVPE

>member
-1 MKKNYKLLAT
+1 MEYYGDT
-11 LVLSGLA
+11 S
-18 GAAFGVLPAEAA
+18 AEADA
-30 VTVRSADGTEKSLT
+30 VARV
-44 ETEFTSLYGNT
+44 N
-55 HTHSTSGNTVS
+55 H
-66 ISGEGTVTLKGE
+66 
-78 TVSPGGLSY
+78 
-87 AATANTLAGAY
+87 
-98 TLESKDA
+98 
-105 SNNKLSVTDG
+105 
-115 ASVSFSNA
+115 
-123 LDNWIAGGIS
+123 
-133 MKGAASGNQVTL
+133 
-145 SGVSLNLPD
+145 
-154 DTSSLEIA
+154 
-162 GGVSVSGASAS
+162 
-173 AGASGNT
+173 NT
-180 VTLSNST
+180 VTLTNSTAQSSDIYGGYAEADAGVNHNTVTLTNNST
-187 AQSSYIYGGYMEYHG
+187 AQSSYIYGGYMEYYG
-202 DTSAKADAV
+202 YTSAEAD

-219 TLTNTSVSGTRVY
+219 TLTNS
-232 GGYVSN
+232 
-238 SSSAPA
+238 
-244 LNASSNTVEI
+244 
-254 SNTAEKEYGVFT
+254 TAQ
-266 VTGGYTKY
+266 
-274 GDANDNTV
+274 
-282 KITGTKVTDD
+282 
-292 DEIYLTSVSSDITG
+292 SSDI
-306 GETGSGNADGNTVTL
+306 
-321 DTITSSGIVY
+321 
-331 GGRVGNGNNV
+331 
-341 VATVNMSVLPVS
+341 
-353 AEESTETD
+353 
-361 TSTEADPIS
+361 
-370 TSASSN
+370 
-376 SVTITGSQVEG
+376 
-387 VYGGYMQYYG
+387 YGGYMGYYG

-416 TNTSASGTSVYGGY
+416 TNTSASGTRVYGGY
-430 VLSSG
+430 VAA
-435 SAPALNAS
+435 APPIPTVLNAS

-528 RAGNCNNVPEAVL
+528 RVGNGNNVVATVN
-541 MSVLA
+541 MSVLP
-546 VSEEESTETDTS
+546 VSAEESTETDTS

-615 YMMNCI
+615 YMVGWI

-657 DEEYGKVQTSG
+657 DEKNGEVQTSG

-685 VLGGRSA
+685 VLGGHSA

-722 IAIAGGFAEKGQAN
+722 IAGGFAEEGQAN

-757 SEKGSSSNTLNLHTK
+757 SEKGSSGNTLNLHTK

-779 NYFQNLNFYVPE
+779 GYFQNLNFYVPE

>member
-30 VTVRSADGTEKSLT
+30 VTVRSADGTETSLT
-44 ETEFTSLYGNT
+44 KTEFTSLYGNT
-55 HTHSTSGNTVS
+55 YTYSTSGNTVS
-66 ISGEGTVTLKGE
+66 ISGEGTVTL
-78 TVSPGGLSY
+78 
-87 AATANTLAGAY
+87 NTLAGAY
-98 TLESKDA
+98 TLESGDA

-123 LDNWIAGGIS
+123 TDNWIAGGIS

-154 DTSSLEIA
+154 ATTSSLKIA
-162 GGVSVSGASAS
+162 GG
-173 AGASGNT
+173 
-180 VTLSNST
+180 
-187 AQSSYIYGGYMEYHG
+187 
-202 DTSAKADAV
+202 
-211 AGVNHNTV
+211 
-219 TLTNTSVSGTRVY
+219 
-232 GGYVSN
+232 
-238 SSSAPA
+238 
-244 LNASSNTVEI
+244 
-254 SNTAEKEYGVFT
+254 
-266 VTGGYTKY
+266 
-274 GDANDNTV
+274 
-282 KITGTKVTDD
+282 
-292 DEIYLTSVSSDITG
+292 
-306 GETGSGNADGNTVTL
+306 ETESGNADGNTVTL

-416 TNTSASGTSVYGGY
+416 TNSTAQSSYIYGIYGGYMEYYGDTSAEADAGVNHNTVTLTNSTAQSSDIYGGYMKYYGDTSAEADAGVNHNTVTLTNTSASGTRVYGGGVYGGY
-430 VLSSG
+430 VVPTI
-435 SAPALNAS
+435 ATFLNDS

-454 KEYGVSTVTGG
+454 KKYGVST
-465 YTGYGDAND
+465 
-474 NTVKITG
+474 
-481 TKVTDDDE
+481 
-489 IYLTSVSSDIT
+489 
-500 GGETESGNADGNTVT
+500 
-515 LDTIT
+515 
-520 SSGIVYGG
+520 
-528 RAGNCNNVPEAVL
+528 
-541 MSVLA
+541 
-546 VSEEESTETDTS
+546 EESTETDTS

-579 VKGVYGGVGQIG
+579 VEGVYGGVGQIG

-615 YMMNCI
+615 YMMNWI
-621 TQPGQLKDAEN
+621 TQPAQLKDAEN

-641 TIGTVVGGEAA
+641 TIGIVVGGKAA

-657 DEEYGKVQTSG
+657 DFDNEDKEYKEVQTSG

-685 VLGGRSA
+685 VLGGHSA

-722 IAIAGGFAEKGQAN
+722 IAGGFAEEGQAN

-779 NYFQNLNFYVPE
+779 GYFQNLNFYVPE

>member
-30 VTVRSADGTEKSLT
+30 VTVGPVDGTEKPLT
-44 ETEFTSLYGNT
+44 NTEFTSLYGNT
-55 HTHSTSGNTVS
+55 YTGSTSGNTVS
-66 ISGEGTVTLKGE
+66 ISGEGTVTL
-78 TVSPGGLSY
+78 
-87 AATANTLAGAY
+87 NTLAGAY
-98 TLESKDA
+98 TLESGDA

-123 LDNWIAGGIS
+123 TDNWIAGGRS

-154 DTSSLEIA
+154 ATPSSLKIA
-162 GGVSVSGASAS
+162 GG
-173 AGASGNT
+173 
-180 VTLSNST
+180 
-187 AQSSYIYGGYMEYHG
+187 
-202 DTSAKADAV
+202 
-211 AGVNHNTV
+211 
-219 TLTNTSVSGTRVY
+219 
-232 GGYVSN
+232 
-238 SSSAPA
+238 
-244 LNASSNTVEI
+244 
-254 SNTAEKEYGVFT
+254 
-266 VTGGYTKY
+266 
-274 GDANDNTV
+274 
-282 KITGTKVTDD
+282 
-292 DEIYLTSVSSDITG
+292 
-306 GETGSGNADGNTVTL
+306 ETESGNADGNTVTL

-416 TNTSASGTSVYGGY
+416 TNSTAQRSYIYGIYGGYMQYYRDTSAEADAVAGVNHNTVTLTNTSASGTSVYGGY

-454 KEYGVSTVTGG
+454 KEYGVSTVMGG

-515 LDTIT
+515 LDTIA

-528 RAGNCNNVPEAVL
+528 RAGNGNNVAEAVL

-546 VSEEESTETDTS
+546 VSTEESTGTDTS

-615 YMMNCI
+615 YMVGWI

-657 DEEYGKVQTSG
+657 DEKNGEVQTSG

-685 VLGGRSA
+685 VLGGHSA

-722 IAIAGGFAEKGQAN
+722 IAGGFAEEGQAN

-757 SEKGSSSNTLNLHTK
+757 SEKGSSGNTLNLHTK

-779 NYFQNLNFYVPE
+779 GYFQNLNFYVPE

>member
-30 VTVRSADGTEKSLT
+30 VTVGSADGTEKSLT
-44 ETEFTSLYGNT
+44 DTEFTSLYGNKYT
-55 HTHSTSGNTVS
+55 DSTSGNTVS
-66 ISGEGTVTLKGE
+66 ISGEETVTLKGE
-78 TVSPGGLSY
+78 TVSLGGSSY
-87 AATANTLAGAY
+87 TASTLAGAY
-98 TLESKDA
+98 TLESGDA

-123 LDNWIAGGIS
+123 TDNSIAGGIS

-145 SGVSLNLPD
+145 SGVSLNVPD
-154 DTSSLEIA
+154 ATTSSLKIA

-187 AQSSYIYGGYMEYHG
+187 AQSLYIYGIYGGYMQYYG
-202 DTSAKADAV
+202 DTSAEADAV

-219 TLTNTSVSGTRVY
+219 TLTNSTAQSSYIYGIYGGYMEYYGDTSAEADTVAGVNHNTVTLTNTSASGTSVY

-266 VTGGYTKY
+266 VTGGYTEY
-274 GDANDNTV
+274 GNANDNTV
-282 KITGTKVTDD
+282 KITGTKSTDD
-292 DEIYLTSVSSDITG
+292 DET
-306 GETGSGNADGNTVTL
+306 
-321 DTITSSGIVY
+321 
-331 GGRVGNGNNV
+331 
-341 VATVNMSVLPVS
+341 
-353 AEESTETD
+353 
-361 TSTEADPIS
+361 
-370 TSASSN
+370 
-376 SVTITGSQVEG
+376 
-387 VYGGYMQYYG
+387 
-397 DTSAEA
+397 
-403 DAVAGVNHNTVTL
+403 
-416 TNTSASGTSVYGGY
+416 
-430 VLSSG
+430 
-435 SAPALNAS
+435 
-443 SNTVEISNTAE
+443 
-454 KEYGVSTVTGG
+454 
-465 YTGYGDAND
+465 
-474 NTVKITG
+474 
-481 TKVTDDDE
+481 
-489 IYLTSVSSDIT
+489 YLTSVSSDIT

-528 RAGNCNNVPEAVL
+528 RAGKNGNNVPQAVL

-546 VSEEESTETDTS
+546 VSAEESTETDTS

-615 YMMNCI
+615 DMVGWI
-621 TQPGQLKDAEN
+621 TQPGQPKDAEN

-641 TIGTVVGGEAA
+641 TIGTVVGGAA

-657 DEEYGKVQTSG
+657 DEKNDEVQTSG

-685 VLGGRSA
+685 VLGGHSA

-722 IAIAGGFAEKGQAN
+722 IAGGFAEEGQAN

-757 SEKGSSSNTLNLHTK
+757 SEKGSSGNTLNLHTK
-772 GNTVKNL
+772 GNIVKNL
-779 NYFQNLNFYVPE
+779 GYFQNLNFYVPE

>member
-30 VTVRSADGTEKSLT
+30 VTVGPVDGTEKPLT
-44 ETEFTSLYGNT
+44 NTEFTSLYGNT
-55 HTHSTSGNTVS
+55 YTGSTSGNTVS
-66 ISGEGTVTLKGE
+66 ISGEGTVTL
-78 TVSPGGLSY
+78 
-87 AATANTLAGAY
+87 NTLAGAY
-98 TLESKDA
+98 TLESGDA

-123 LDNWIAGGIS
+123 TDNWIAGGRS

-154 DTSSLEIA
+154 ATPSSLKIA
-162 GGVSVSGASAS
+162 GG
-173 AGASGNT
+173 
-180 VTLSNST
+180 
-187 AQSSYIYGGYMEYHG
+187 
-202 DTSAKADAV
+202 
-211 AGVNHNTV
+211 
-219 TLTNTSVSGTRVY
+219 
-232 GGYVSN
+232 
-238 SSSAPA
+238 
-244 LNASSNTVEI
+244 
-254 SNTAEKEYGVFT
+254 
-266 VTGGYTKY
+266 
-274 GDANDNTV
+274 
-282 KITGTKVTDD
+282 
-292 DEIYLTSVSSDITG
+292 
-306 GETGSGNADGNTVTL
+306 ETESGNADGNTVTL

-387 VYGGYMQYYG
+387 VYGGYMQYYGDTSAEADAVAGVNHNTVTLTNSTAQRSYIYGIYGGYMQYYRDTSAEADAVAGVNHNTVTLTNSTAQSSYIYGGYMQYYG

-515 LDTIT
+515 LDTIA

-528 RAGNCNNVPEAVL
+528 RAGNGNNVAEAVL

-546 VSEEESTETDTS
+546 VSTEESTGTDTS

-615 YMMNCI
+615 YMVGWI

-657 DEEYGKVQTSG
+657 DEKNGEVQTSG

-685 VLGGRSA
+685 VLGGHSA

-722 IAIAGGFAEKGQAN
+722 IAGGFAEEGQAN

-757 SEKGSSSNTLNLHTK
+757 SEKGSSGNTLNLHTK

-779 NYFQNLNFYVPE
+779 GYFQNLNFYVPE

>member
-30 VTVRSADGTEKSLT
+30 VTVGPVDGTEKPLT
-44 ETEFTSLYGNT
+44 NTEFTSLYGNT
-55 HTHSTSGNTVS
+55 YTGSTSGNTVS
-66 ISGEGTVTLKGE
+66 ISGEGTVTL
-78 TVSPGGLSY
+78 
-87 AATANTLAGAY
+87 NTLAGAY
-98 TLESKDA
+98 TLESGDA

-123 LDNWIAGGIS
+123 TDNWIAGGRS

-145 SGVSLNLPD
+145 SGVSLNLLDATP
-154 DTSSLEIA
+154 SSLKIA
-162 GGVSVSGASAS
+162 GG
-173 AGASGNT
+173 
-180 VTLSNST
+180 
-187 AQSSYIYGGYMEYHG
+187 
-202 DTSAKADAV
+202 
-211 AGVNHNTV
+211 
-219 TLTNTSVSGTRVY
+219 
-232 GGYVSN
+232 
-238 SSSAPA
+238 
-244 LNASSNTVEI
+244 
-254 SNTAEKEYGVFT
+254 
-266 VTGGYTKY
+266 
-274 GDANDNTV
+274 
-282 KITGTKVTDD
+282 
-292 DEIYLTSVSSDITG
+292 
-306 GETGSGNADGNTVTL
+306 ETESGNADGNTVTL

-430 VLSSG
+430 
-435 SAPALNAS
+435 
-443 SNTVEISNTAE
+443 
-454 KEYGVSTVTGG
+454 
-465 YTGYGDAND
+465 TGYGDAND

-528 RAGNCNNVPEAVL
+528 RVGNGNNVVATVN
-541 MSVLA
+541 MSVLP
-546 VSEEESTETDTS
+546 VSAEESTETDTS

-579 VKGVYGGVGQIG
+579 VEGVYGGVGQIG

-605 EMEAVGGETG
+605 EMKAVGGETG
-615 YMMNCI
+615 YMMNWI

-657 DEEYGKVQTSG
+657 DNEHNEVQTTSG

-685 VLGGRSA
+685 VLGGHSA

-717 ADDNA
+717 ADDN
-722 IAIAGGFAEKGQAN
+722 AIAGGFAEKGQAN

-757 SEKGSSSNTLNLHTK
+757 SEKGSSGNTLNLHTK

-779 NYFQNLNFYVPE
+779 GYFQNLNFYVPE

-864 AVKKQDDNTI
+864 AVKKQDDSTI

>member
-30 VTVRSADGTEKSLT
+30 VTVGPVDGTEKPLT
-44 ETEFTSLYGNT
+44 NTEFTSLYGNT
-55 HTHSTSGNTVS
+55 YTGSTSGNTVS
-66 ISGEGTVTLKGE
+66 ISGEGTVTL
-78 TVSPGGLSY
+78 
-87 AATANTLAGAY
+87 NTLAGAY
-98 TLESKDA
+98 TLESGDA

-123 LDNWIAGGIS
+123 TDNWIAGGRS

-154 DTSSLEIA
+154 ATPSSLKIA
-162 GGVSVSGASAS
+162 GG
-173 AGASGNT
+173 
-180 VTLSNST
+180 
-187 AQSSYIYGGYMEYHG
+187 
-202 DTSAKADAV
+202 
-211 AGVNHNTV
+211 
-219 TLTNTSVSGTRVY
+219 
-232 GGYVSN
+232 
-238 SSSAPA
+238 
-244 LNASSNTVEI
+244 
-254 SNTAEKEYGVFT
+254 
-266 VTGGYTKY
+266 
-274 GDANDNTV
+274 
-282 KITGTKVTDD
+282 
-292 DEIYLTSVSSDITG
+292 
-306 GETGSGNADGNTVTL
+306 ETESGNADGNTVTL

-331 GGRVGNGNNV
+331 GG
-341 VATVNMSVLPVS
+341 
-353 AEESTETD
+353 
-361 TSTEADPIS
+361 
-370 TSASSN
+370 
-376 SVTITGSQVEG
+376 
-387 VYGGYMQYYG
+387 YMQYYR

-515 LDTIT
+515 LDTIA

-528 RAGNCNNVPEAVL
+528 RAGNGNNVAEAVL

-546 VSEEESTETDTS
+546 VSTEESTGTDTS

-615 YMMNCI
+615 YMVGWI

-657 DEEYGKVQTSG
+657 DEKNGEVQTSG

-685 VLGGRSA
+685 VLGGHSA

-722 IAIAGGFAEKGQAN
+722 IAGGFAEEGQAN

-757 SEKGSSSNTLNLHTK
+757 SEKGSSGNTLNLHTK

-779 NYFQNLNFYVPE
+779 GYFQNLNFYVPE

>member
-30 VTVRSADGTEKSLT
+30 VTVGPVDGTEKPLT
-44 ETEFTSLYGNT
+44 NTEFTSLYGNT
-55 HTHSTSGNTVS
+55 YTGSTSGNTVS
-66 ISGEGTVTLKGE
+66 ISGEGTVTL
-78 TVSPGGLSY
+78 
-87 AATANTLAGAY
+87 NTLAGAY
-98 TLESKDA
+98 TLESGDA

-123 LDNWIAGGIS
+123 TDNWIAGGRS

-154 DTSSLEIA
+154 ATPSSLKIA
-162 GGVSVSGASAS
+162 GG
-173 AGASGNT
+173 
-180 VTLSNST
+180 
-187 AQSSYIYGGYMEYHG
+187 
-202 DTSAKADAV
+202 
-211 AGVNHNTV
+211 
-219 TLTNTSVSGTRVY
+219 
-232 GGYVSN
+232 
-238 SSSAPA
+238 
-244 LNASSNTVEI
+244 
-254 SNTAEKEYGVFT
+254 
-266 VTGGYTKY
+266 
-274 GDANDNTV
+274 
-282 KITGTKVTDD
+282 
-292 DEIYLTSVSSDITG
+292 
-306 GETGSGNADGNTVTL
+306 ETESGNADGNTVTL

-387 VYGGYMQYYG
+387 VYGGYMQYYGDTSAEADAVAGVNHNTVTLTNSTAQSSYIYGGYMQYYG

-528 RAGNCNNVPEAVL
+528 RVGNGNNVVATVN
-541 MSVLA
+541 MSVLP
-546 VSEEESTETDTS
+546 VSAEESTETDTS

-615 YMMNCI
+615 YMVGWI

-657 DEEYGKVQTSG
+657 DEKNGEVQTSG

-685 VLGGRSA
+685 VLGGHSA

-722 IAIAGGFAEKGQAN
+722 IAGGFAEEGQAN

-757 SEKGSSSNTLNLHTK
+757 SEKGSSGNTLNLHTK

-779 NYFQNLNFYVPE
+779 GYFQNLNFYVPE

-1111 DKVRSLYA
+1111 DKVRYLYA

>member
-1 MKKNYKLLAT
+1 M
-11 LVLSGLA
+11 SGLA

-30 VTVRSADGTEKSLT
+30 VTVGPVDGTEKPLT
-44 ETEFTSLYGNT
+44 NTEFTSLYGNT
-55 HTHSTSGNTVS
+55 YTGSTSGNTVS
-66 ISGEGTVTLKGE
+66 ISGEGTVTL
-78 TVSPGGLSY
+78 
-87 AATANTLAGAY
+87 NTLAGAY
-98 TLESKDA
+98 TLESGDA

-123 LDNWIAGGIS
+123 TDNWIAGGRS

-154 DTSSLEIA
+154 ATPSSLKIA
-162 GGVSVSGASAS
+162 GG
-173 AGASGNT
+173 
-180 VTLSNST
+180 
-187 AQSSYIYGGYMEYHG
+187 
-202 DTSAKADAV
+202 
-211 AGVNHNTV
+211 
-219 TLTNTSVSGTRVY
+219 
-232 GGYVSN
+232 
-238 SSSAPA
+238 
-244 LNASSNTVEI
+244 
-254 SNTAEKEYGVFT
+254 
-266 VTGGYTKY
+266 
-274 GDANDNTV
+274 
-282 KITGTKVTDD
+282 
-292 DEIYLTSVSSDITG
+292 
-306 GETGSGNADGNTVTL
+306 ETESGNADGNTVTL

-387 VYGGYMQYYG
+387 VYGGYMQYYGDTSAEADAVAGVNHNTVTLTNSTAQSSYIYGGYMQYYG

-515 LDTIT
+515 LDTIA

-528 RAGNCNNVPEAVL
+528 RAGNGNNVAEAVL

-546 VSEEESTETDTS
+546 VSTEESTGTDTS

-615 YMMNCI
+615 YMVGWI

-657 DEEYGKVQTSG
+657 DEKNGEVQTSG

-685 VLGGRSA
+685 VLGGHSA

-722 IAIAGGFAEKGQAN
+722 IAGGFAEEGQAN

-757 SEKGSSSNTLNLHTK
+757 SEKGSSGNTLNLHTK

-779 NYFQNLNFYVPE
+779 GYFQNLNFYVPE

>member
-1 MKKNYKLLAT
+1 MKKNYKFLAT

-30 VTVRSADGTEKSLT
+30 VTVRSADGTETSLT
-44 ETEFTSLYGNT
+44 KTEFTSLYGNT
-55 HTHSTSGNTVS
+55 YTDSTSGNTVS
-66 ISGEGTVTLKGE
+66 ISGEGTVVTL
-78 TVSPGGLSY
+78 
-87 AATANTLAGAY
+87 NTLAGAY
-98 TLESKDA
+98 TLESGDA

-123 LDNWIAGGIS
+123 TDNWIAGGRS
-133 MKGAASGNQVTL
+133 MEGAASGNQVTL

-154 DTSSLEIA
+154 ATTSSLEIA
-162 GGVSVSGASAS
+162 GGVSGASAS
-173 AGASGNT
+173 AGASG
-180 VTLSNST
+180 
-187 AQSSYIYGGYMEYHG
+187 
-202 DTSAKADAV
+202 
-211 AGVNHNTV
+211 
-219 TLTNTSVSGTRVY
+219 
-232 GGYVSN
+232 
-238 SSSAPA
+238 
-244 LNASSNTVEI
+244 NTVEI

-282 KITGTKVTDD
+282 KITGTK
-292 DEIYLTSVSSDITG
+292 G
-306 GETGSGNADGNTVTL
+306 
-321 DTITSSGIVY
+321 
-331 GGRVGNGNNV
+331 
-341 VATVNMSVLPVS
+341 
-353 AEESTETD
+353 
-361 TSTEADPIS
+361 
-370 TSASSN
+370 
-376 SVTITGSQVEG
+376 
-387 VYGGYMQYYG
+387 
-397 DTSAEA
+397 
-403 DAVAGVNHNTVTL
+403 
-416 TNTSASGTSVYGGY
+416 
-430 VLSSG
+430 
-435 SAPALNAS
+435 
-443 SNTVEISNTAE
+443 
-454 KEYGVSTVTGG
+454 
-465 YTGYGDAND
+465 
-474 NTVKITG
+474 
-481 TKVTDDDE
+481 TDDDE

-528 RAGNCNNVPEAVL
+528 RAGNGNDVAVTAL
-541 MSVLA
+541 MSVLP
-546 VSEEESTETDTS
+546 VSAEESTETDTS
-558 TEADPISTSASS
+558 ASSNSVTITGSQVEGVYGGYMEYYGDTSAEADAGVNHNTVTLTNTSASGTRVYGGYVAQHPIPTLLNYSSNTVTKADPISTSASS

-579 VKGVYGGVGQIG
+579 VEGVYGGVGQIG
-591 SAKGNIVTI
+591 SAK
-600 TDSSV
+600 
-605 EMEAVGGETG
+605 
-615 YMMNCI
+615 
-621 TQPGQLKDAEN
+621 
-632 NQVIVNGSS
+632 
-641 TIGTVVGGEAA
+641 
-652 AANTF
+652 
-657 DEEYGKVQTSG
+657 
-668 KSSGNTVT
+668 GNTVT

-685 VLGGRSA
+685 VLGGHSA

-722 IAIAGGFAEKGQAN
+722 IAGGFAKEGQAN

-757 SEKGSSSNTLNLHTK
+757 SEKGSSSNSNTLNLHTK

-779 NYFQNLNFYVPE
+779 GYFQNLNFYVPE

-798 MVTVTGNADVS
+798 MVTVTENADVS

-961 RIRRDGAIDTVMPF
+961 RIRRDGAIDTVLPF

-1027 DFHGIIDSTA
+1027 DFHGIIESTA

>member
-1 MKKNYKLLAT
+1 MRRQKKFLAWVVFAT
-11 LVLSGLA
+11 L
-18 GAAFGVLPAEAA
+18 FGVGFHAAPVDAA
-30 VTVRSADGTEKSLT
+30 VTVSGGSGESQTLSEAEYAVLDAGAYTGSSGGNTLDASDAKVSGTVYGGFTENDSADGNTVSLKNTSAASVWGGKAGTYTDSINMDYVVTGGSANGNTVTIGQGSIGQKIVGGEAAAKSANGNSVTIEGAVIGGAGQSAYEKAEVHPTSAKIASDLIAGGISTDGDTNQNVVKVTGSEIKSKYMAIFGGLSDASAKGNKVTLSLNTSSDTQLYLIGGSAINGTAEGNIVDVTDTGSGLFQTITGGTSWPHPDDLT
-44 ETEFTSLYGNT
+44 EMPDGDEAAYGAKNNKVHLKGVHVAPLTTSTFSSGVYGGYSFWGKVEGN
-55 HTHSTSGNTVS
+55 SVSMEDSKASSVSGGYSMMGCTSGNTVE
-66 ISGEGTVTLKGE
+66 ISSSEIRAITGNTDDGTAGLVF
-78 TVSPGGLSY
+78 GGLSGNGR
-87 AATANTLAGAY
+87 AA
-98 TLESKDA
+98 D
-105 SNNKLSVTDG
+105 
-115 ASVSFSNA
+115 
-123 LDNWIAGGIS
+123 DNR
-133 MKGAASGNQVTL
+133 VTL
-145 SGVSLNLPD
+145 SG
-154 DTSSLEIA
+154 
-162 GGVSVSGASAS
+162 
-173 AGASGNT
+173 
-180 VTLSNST
+180 
-187 AQSSYIYGGYMEYHG
+187 
-202 DTSAKADAV
+202 
-211 AGVNHNTV
+211 
-219 TLTNTSVSGTRVY
+219 
-232 GGYVSN
+232 
-238 SSSAPA
+238 
-244 LNASSNTVEI
+244 
-254 SNTAEKEYGVFT
+254 
-266 VTGGYTKY
+266 
-274 GDANDNTV
+274 
-282 KITGTKVTDD
+282 GTK
-292 DEIYLTSVSSDITG
+292 
-306 GETGSGNADGNTVTL
+306 A
-321 DTITSSGIVY
+321 
-331 GGRVGNGNNV
+331 
-341 VATVNMSVLPVS
+341 
-353 AEESTETD
+353 
-361 TSTEADPIS
+361 
-370 TSASSN
+370 
-376 SVTITGSQVEG
+376 
-387 VYGGYMQYYG
+387 
-397 DTSAEA
+397 
-403 DAVAGVNHNTVTL
+403 
-416 TNTSASGTSVYGGY
+416 
-430 VLSSG
+430 
-435 SAPALNAS
+435 
-443 SNTVEISNTAE
+443 
-454 KEYGVSTVTGG
+454 
-465 YTGYGDAND
+465 
-474 NTVKITG
+474 
-481 TKVTDDDE
+481 
-489 IYLTSVSSDIT
+489 
-500 GGETESGNADGNTVT
+500 
-515 LDTIT
+515 
-520 SSGIVYGG
+520 
-528 RAGNCNNVPEAVL
+528 
-541 MSVLA
+541 
-546 VSEEESTETDTS
+546 
-558 TEADPISTSASS
+558 
-570 NSVTITGSQ
+570 
-579 VKGVYGGVGQIG
+579 KGVYGGVGQIG

-605 EMEAVGGETG
+605 ELEAVGGETG
-615 YMMNCI
+615 DMVGWI
-621 TQPGQLKDAEN
+621 TQPGQPKDAEN

-657 DEEYGKVQTSG
+657 DEEYNEVQTSG

-685 VLGGRSA
+685 VLGGHSA
-692 MSDAIGN
+692 LSDATGN
-699 TVNIAGGI
+699 TVNIAGGT

-722 IAIAGGFAEKGQAN
+722 IAGGFAEEGQAN
-736 NNTVNITGGTLGA
+736 DNTVNITGGTLGA

-757 SEKGSSSNTLNLHTK
+757 SEKGSSGNTLNLHTK

-779 NYFQNLNFYVPE
+779 GYFQNLNFYVPE

-809 KAVIQAGIEKTT
+809 KAAIQAGIEKTT

-1057 AKDRDTYDLYGKFF
+1057 AKDRDTYDLYGEFF

-1100 TRLGMRWTRNF
+1100 TRLGLRWTRNF

>member
-30 VTVRSADGTEKSLT
+30 VTVRSADGTETSLT
-44 ETEFTSLYGNT
+44 KTEFTSLYGNT
-55 HTHSTSGNTVS
+55 YTDSTSGNTVS

-78 TVSPGGLSY
+78 TVSSGGSSY
-87 AATANTLAGAY
+87 TDSTLAGAY
-98 TLESKDA
+98 AYTLESGDA

-123 LDNWIAGGIS
+123 MDNWIAGGRS
-133 MKGAASGNQVTL
+133 LKGAASGNQVTL

-154 DTSSLEIA
+154 ATTSSLEIA
-162 GGVSVSGASAS
+162 GGVTGASAS
-173 AGASGNT
+173 ASASGNT

-187 AQSSYIYGGYMEYHG
+187 AQSSYI
-202 DTSAKADAV
+202 
-211 AGVNHNTV
+211 
-219 TLTNTSVSGTRVY
+219 
-232 GGYVSN
+232 
-238 SSSAPA
+238 
-244 LNASSNTVEI
+244 
-254 SNTAEKEYGVFT
+254 
-266 VTGGYTKY
+266 
-274 GDANDNTV
+274 
-282 KITGTKVTDD
+282 
-292 DEIYLTSVSSDITG
+292 
-306 GETGSGNADGNTVTL
+306 
-321 DTITSSGIVY
+321 
-331 GGRVGNGNNV
+331 
-341 VATVNMSVLPVS
+341 
-353 AEESTETD
+353 
-361 TSTEADPIS
+361 
-370 TSASSN
+370 
-376 SVTITGSQVEG
+376 
-387 VYGGYMQYYG
+387 YGGYMQYYG

-515 LDTIT
+515 LDTIA

-528 RAGNCNNVPEAVL
+528 RAGNGNNVPVL

-546 VSEEESTETDTS
+546 VSTEESTGTDTS

-615 YMMNCI
+615 YMVGWI

-657 DEEYGKVQTSG
+657 DEKNGEVQTSG

-685 VLGGRSA
+685 VLGGHSA

-722 IAIAGGFAEKGQAN
+722 IAGGFAEEGQAN

-757 SEKGSSSNTLNLHTK
+757 SEKGSSGNTLNLHTK

-779 NYFQNLNFYVPE
+779 GYFQNLNFYVPE

>member
-30 VTVRSADGTEKSLT
+30 VTVGPVDGTEKPLT
-44 ETEFTSLYGNT
+44 NTEFTSLYGNT
-55 HTHSTSGNTVS
+55 YTGSTSGNTVS
-66 ISGEGTVTLKGE
+66 ISGEGTVTL
-78 TVSPGGLSY
+78 
-87 AATANTLAGAY
+87 NTLAGAY
-98 TLESKDA
+98 TLESGDA

-123 LDNWIAGGIS
+123 TDNWIAGGRS

-154 DTSSLEIA
+154 ATPSSLKIA
-162 GGVSVSGASAS
+162 GG
-173 AGASGNT
+173 
-180 VTLSNST
+180 
-187 AQSSYIYGGYMEYHG
+187 
-202 DTSAKADAV
+202 
-211 AGVNHNTV
+211 
-219 TLTNTSVSGTRVY
+219 
-232 GGYVSN
+232 
-238 SSSAPA
+238 
-244 LNASSNTVEI
+244 
-254 SNTAEKEYGVFT
+254 
-266 VTGGYTKY
+266 
-274 GDANDNTV
+274 
-282 KITGTKVTDD
+282 
-292 DEIYLTSVSSDITG
+292 
-306 GETGSGNADGNTVTL
+306 ETESGNADGNTVTL

-387 VYGGYMQYYG
+387 VYGGYMQYYGDTSAEADAVAGVNHNTVTLTNSTAQSSYIYGIYGGYMQYYG

-515 LDTIT
+515 LDTIA

-528 RAGNCNNVPEAVL
+528 RAGNGNNVAEAVL

-546 VSEEESTETDTS
+546 VSTEESTGTDTS

-615 YMMNCI
+615 YMVGWI

-657 DEEYGKVQTSG
+657 DEKNGEVQTSG

-685 VLGGRSA
+685 VLGGHSA

-722 IAIAGGFAEKGQAN
+722 IAGGFAKEGQAN

-757 SEKGSSSNTLNLHTK
+757 SEKGSSGNTLNLHTK

-779 NYFQNLNFYVPE
+779 GYFQNLNFYVPE

>member
-30 VTVRSADGTEKSLT
+30 VTVGPVDGTEKPLT
-44 ETEFTSLYGNT
+44 NTEFTSLYGNT
-55 HTHSTSGNTVS
+55 YTGSTSGNTVS
-66 ISGEGTVTLKGE
+66 ISGEGTVTL
-78 TVSPGGLSY
+78 
-87 AATANTLAGAY
+87 NTLAGAY
-98 TLESKDA
+98 TLESGDA

-123 LDNWIAGGIS
+123 TDNWIAGGRS

-154 DTSSLEIA
+154 ATTSSLEIA
-162 GGVSVSGASAS
+162 GGVTGASAS
-173 AGASGNT
+173 ASASGNT

-187 AQSSYIYGGYMEYHG
+187 AQSSYIYGGY
-202 DTSAKADAV
+202 
-211 AGVNHNTV
+211 
-219 TLTNTSVSGTRVY
+219 
-232 GGYVSN
+232 
-238 SSSAPA
+238 
-244 LNASSNTVEI
+244 
-254 SNTAEKEYGVFT
+254 
-266 VTGGYTKY
+266 
-274 GDANDNTV
+274 
-282 KITGTKVTDD
+282 
-292 DEIYLTSVSSDITG
+292 
-306 GETGSGNADGNTVTL
+306 
-321 DTITSSGIVY
+321 
-331 GGRVGNGNNV
+331 
-341 VATVNMSVLPVS
+341 
-353 AEESTETD
+353 
-361 TSTEADPIS
+361 
-370 TSASSN
+370 
-376 SVTITGSQVEG
+376 
-387 VYGGYMQYYG
+387 GYMEYYG

-515 LDTIT
+515 LDTIA

-528 RAGNCNNVPEAVL
+528 RAGNGNNVAEAVL

-546 VSEEESTETDTS
+546 VSTEESTGTDTS

-615 YMMNCI
+615 YMVGWI

-657 DEEYGKVQTSG
+657 DEKNGEVQTSG

-685 VLGGRSA
+685 VLGGHSA

-722 IAIAGGFAEKGQAN
+722 IAGGFAEEGQAN

-757 SEKGSSSNTLNLHTK
+757 SEKGSSGNTLNLHTK

-779 NYFQNLNFYVPE
+779 GYFQNLNFYVPE

>member
-30 VTVRSADGTEKSLT
+30 VTVGPVDGTEKPLT
-44 ETEFTSLYGNT
+44 NTEFTSLYGNT
-55 HTHSTSGNTVS
+55 YTGSTSGNTVS
-66 ISGEGTVTLKGE
+66 ISGEGTVTL
-78 TVSPGGLSY
+78 
-87 AATANTLAGAY
+87 NTLAGAY
-98 TLESKDA
+98 TLESGDA

-123 LDNWIAGGIS
+123 TDNWIAGGRS

-154 DTSSLEIA
+154 ATPSSLKIA
-162 GGVSVSGASAS
+162 GG
-173 AGASGNT
+173 
-180 VTLSNST
+180 
-187 AQSSYIYGGYMEYHG
+187 
-202 DTSAKADAV
+202 
-211 AGVNHNTV
+211 
-219 TLTNTSVSGTRVY
+219 
-232 GGYVSN
+232 
-238 SSSAPA
+238 
-244 LNASSNTVEI
+244 
-254 SNTAEKEYGVFT
+254 
-266 VTGGYTKY
+266 
-274 GDANDNTV
+274 
-282 KITGTKVTDD
+282 
-292 DEIYLTSVSSDITG
+292 
-306 GETGSGNADGNTVTL
+306 ETESGNADGNTVTL

-387 VYGGYMQYYG
+387 VYGGYMQYYGDTSAEADAVAGVNHNTVTLTNSTAQSSYIYGGYMQYYG

-528 RAGNCNNVPEAVL
+528 RVGNGNNVVATVN
-541 MSVLA
+541 MSVLP
-546 VSEEESTETDTS
+546 VSAEESTETDTS

-579 VKGVYGGVGQIG
+579 VEGVYGGVGQIG

-615 YMMNCI
+615 YMMNGI

-657 DEEYGKVQTSG
+657 DNEDKEDNEVQTSG

-685 VLGGRSA
+685 VLGGHSA

-722 IAIAGGFAEKGQAN
+722 IAGGFAEEGQAN

-757 SEKGSSSNTLNLHTK
+757 SEKGSSGNTLNLHTK

-779 NYFQNLNFYVPE
+779 GYFQNLNFYVPE

-859 VDRKA
+859 VDRRA
-864 AVKKQDDNTI
+864 AVKKQDDSTI

>member
-30 VTVRSADGTEKSLT
+30 VTVGPVDGTEKPLT
-44 ETEFTSLYGNT
+44 NTEFTSLYGNT
-55 HTHSTSGNTVS
+55 YTGSTSGNTVS
-66 ISGEGTVTLKGE
+66 ISGEGTVTL
-78 TVSPGGLSY
+78 
-87 AATANTLAGAY
+87 NTLAGAY
-98 TLESKDA
+98 TLESGDA

-123 LDNWIAGGIS
+123 TDNWIAGGRS

-154 DTSSLEIA
+154 ATPSSLKIA
-162 GGVSVSGASAS
+162 GG
-173 AGASGNT
+173 
-180 VTLSNST
+180 
-187 AQSSYIYGGYMEYHG
+187 
-202 DTSAKADAV
+202 
-211 AGVNHNTV
+211 
-219 TLTNTSVSGTRVY
+219 
-232 GGYVSN
+232 
-238 SSSAPA
+238 
-244 LNASSNTVEI
+244 
-254 SNTAEKEYGVFT
+254 
-266 VTGGYTKY
+266 
-274 GDANDNTV
+274 
-282 KITGTKVTDD
+282 
-292 DEIYLTSVSSDITG
+292 
-306 GETGSGNADGNTVTL
+306 ETESGNADGNTVTL
-321 DTITSSGIVY
+321 DTIASSGIVY
-331 GGRVGNGNNV
+331 GGRAGNGNNV
-341 VATVNMSVLPVS
+341 AEAVLMSVLAVS
-353 AEESTETD
+353 TEESTGTD

-387 VYGGYMQYYG
+387 VYGGYMQYYGDTSAEADAVAGVNHNTVTLTNSTAQSSYIYGGYMQYYGDTSAEADAVAGVNHNTVTLTNSTAQSSYIYGGYMQYYG

-515 LDTIT
+515 LDTIA

-528 RAGNCNNVPEAVL
+528 RAGNGNNVAEAVL

-546 VSEEESTETDTS
+546 VSTEESTGTDTS

-615 YMMNCI
+615 YMVGWI

-657 DEEYGKVQTSG
+657 DFDNEDKEYNEVQTSG

-685 VLGGRSA
+685 VLGGHSA

-722 IAIAGGFAEKGQAN
+722 IAGGFAEEGQAN

-757 SEKGSSSNTLNLHTK
+757 SEKGSSGNTLNLHTK

-779 NYFQNLNFYVPE
+779 GYFQNLNFYVPE

-864 AVKKQDDNTI
+864 AVKKQDDSTI

>member
-30 VTVRSADGTEKSLT
+30 VTVGPVDGTEKPLT
-44 ETEFTSLYGNT
+44 NTEFTSLYGNT
-55 HTHSTSGNTVS
+55 YTGSTSGNTVS
-66 ISGEGTVTLKGE
+66 ISGEGTVTL
-78 TVSPGGLSY
+78 
-87 AATANTLAGAY
+87 NTLAGAY
-98 TLESKDA
+98 TLESGDA

-123 LDNWIAGGIS
+123 TDNWIAGGRS

-154 DTSSLEIA
+154 ATPSSLKIA
-162 GGVSVSGASAS
+162 GG
-173 AGASGNT
+173 
-180 VTLSNST
+180 
-187 AQSSYIYGGYMEYHG
+187 
-202 DTSAKADAV
+202 
-211 AGVNHNTV
+211 
-219 TLTNTSVSGTRVY
+219 
-232 GGYVSN
+232 
-238 SSSAPA
+238 
-244 LNASSNTVEI
+244 
-254 SNTAEKEYGVFT
+254 
-266 VTGGYTKY
+266 
-274 GDANDNTV
+274 
-282 KITGTKVTDD
+282 
-292 DEIYLTSVSSDITG
+292 
-306 GETGSGNADGNTVTL
+306 ETESGNADGNTVTL

-515 LDTIT
+515 LDTIA

-528 RAGNCNNVPEAVL
+528 RAGNGNNVAEAVL

-546 VSEEESTETDTS
+546 VSTEESTGTDTS

-615 YMMNCI
+615 YMVGWI

-657 DEEYGKVQTSG
+657 DFDNEDKEYNEVQTSG

-685 VLGGRSA
+685 VLGGHSA

-722 IAIAGGFAEKGQAN
+722 IAGGFAEEGQAN

-757 SEKGSSSNTLNLHTK
+757 SEKGSSGNTLNLHTK

-779 NYFQNLNFYVPE
+779 GYFQNLNFYVPE

-864 AVKKQDDNTI
+864 AVKKQDDSTI